1 MLGLGLLTLRLI
13 VGFGF
18 IAHGLPKLVPVW
30 DGSPS
35 ATAVPLASAG
45 LGWPYLVTV
54 GAGLAETLGG
64 LLLVA
69 GAYTPWA
76 ALVLAAPT
84 AAIGAVLY
92 LPHGYFLNWSL
103 DPETNH
109 GYEFHLLRIAT
120 LVCLMMAGPGTI
132 AYDARRKSVVH
143 PPPS

>member
-30 DGSPS
+30 GGSPS
-35 ATAVPLASAG
+35 GTAVVLASASI
-45 LGWPYLVTV
+45 GWPYLVTV
-54 GAGLAETLGG
+54 GTGLAETLGG

-132 AYDARRKSVVH
+132 AYDTRRKKAAQ